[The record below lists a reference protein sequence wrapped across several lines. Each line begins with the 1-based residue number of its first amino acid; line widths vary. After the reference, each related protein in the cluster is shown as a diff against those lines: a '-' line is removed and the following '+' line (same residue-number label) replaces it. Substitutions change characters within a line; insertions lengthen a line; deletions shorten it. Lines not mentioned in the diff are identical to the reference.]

1 MVDKEFDIMVELINN
16 VDDNAYIH
24 KTRQGNYM
32 AIADSTKIT
41 TELLKYYHPKTTLE
55 EMYNTII
62 YRILALNFET
72 ENKDYDEGFFDCQKE
87 ILKRIDVV
95 AREFG
100 INIKSV
106 DKYKIVKYGNT
117 VWCIIEPTRKL
128 LLRNEEDNDLLR
140 FWSKE
145 QALSYCEEN
154 NLEVDEEYA

>member
-1 MVDKEFDIMVELINN
+1 MVDKEFDKMVELIDDI
-16 VDDNAYIH
+16 DDNAHIH
-24 KTRQGNYM
+24 ETRWDGCV
-32 AIADSTKIT
+32 AIANSEKIA
-41 TELLKYYHPKTTLE
+41 TELLKHYHPKIALE
-55 EMYNTII
+55 KIYNTII

-95 AREFG
+95 AKEFG
-100 INIKSV
+100 INVEGV
-106 DKYKIVKYGNT
+106 DKYKIVKYGR
-117 VWCIIEPTRKL
+117 VWCIIEPTEKF

-145 QALSYCEEN
+145 QALSYCKEN

>member
-1 MVDKEFDIMVELINN
+1 MIDKEFDTMVELIDNI
-16 VDDNAYIH
+16 DDNAHIH
-24 KTRQGNYM
+24 ETRWDGCV
-32 AIADSTKIT
+32 AIANSEKIA
-41 TELLKYYHPKTTLE
+41 TELLKHYHPKVILE
-55 EMYNTII
+55 KMYNTII

-87 ILKRIDVV
+87 ILKRIDVA

-100 INIKSV
+100 INIEGVEKH
-106 DKYKIVKYGNT
+106 KIVKYGR

-128 LLRNEEDNDLLR
+128 LLRNEEDNELLR

-145 QALSYCEEN
+145 QALSYCKEN

>member
-1 MVDKEFDIMVELINN
+1 
-16 VDDNAYIH
+16 
-24 KTRQGNYM
+24 
-32 AIADSTKIT
+32 
-41 TELLKYYHPKTTLE
+41 
-55 EMYNTII
+55 MYNTII

-87 ILKRIDVV
+87 ILKRIDVT

-100 INIKSV
+100 INVEGV
-106 DKYKIVKYGNT
+106 DRYKIVKYGR
-117 VWCIIEPTRKL
+117 VWCIIEPTEKL

-145 QALSYCEEN
+145 QALSYCKEN